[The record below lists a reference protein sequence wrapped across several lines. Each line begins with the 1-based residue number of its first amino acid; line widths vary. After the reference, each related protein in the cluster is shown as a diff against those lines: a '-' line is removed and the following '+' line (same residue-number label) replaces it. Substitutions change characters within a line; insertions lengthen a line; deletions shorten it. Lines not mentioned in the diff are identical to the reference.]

1 MKGQN
6 LGQGNERISFDI
18 FLMKELITSLSILT
32 LSLPKTYIYV
42 VFYIPPQPKTTYI
55 YVFDERERVNKLT
68 SQFCQSDSV
77 CHHDVTVM

>member
-1 MKGQN
+1 M
-6 LGQGNERISFDI
+6 
-18 FLMKELITSLSILT
+18 LT

-77 CHHDVTVM
+77 CHRDVTVM